1 MKTLADHT
9 LLYDEEC
16 PMCNLYTAG
25 FIKANMLDNQG
36 RKPFVNITTEEENYI
51 DIQRAKN
58 EIALVDTQ
66 NKRVYYGIESLLK
79 VIGNSFPWMEKLGN
93 WKPINYFLKKL
104 YKFISYNRKVIVPS
118 KLKIEHK
125 INCIPDFN
133 IKYRLFYIAF
143 ATLFTALVLFQYAE
157 LIVFL
162 PKATFVR
169 EILLATGQIGF
180 QALFIQKLDKHK
192 QLNYI
197 GNLVTVSIIGS
208 LLLIPILFL
217 NCYFNLNEYFI
228 IAWFGLIVNFMIY
241 EHYRRISL
249 LELPKYLTLTWILY
263 RILALAIILNF

>member
-1 MKTLADHT
+1 MKTLANHA

-16 PMCNLYTAG
+16 LMCNLYTAG

-58 EIALVDTQ
+58 EIALFDTQ
-66 NKRVYYGIESLLK
+66 SKRVYYGIESLLK
-79 VIGNSFPWMEKLGN
+79 VIGTSFPWMEKIGN

-104 YKFISYNRKVIVPS
+104 YKFISYNRKVIVPN
-118 KLKIEHK
+118 KTNVGDQ

-133 IKYRLFYIAF
+133 KKYLLFYIAF

-157 LIVFL
+157 LTVFL

-169 EILLATGQIGF
+169 EVLLATGQIGF
-180 QALFIQKLDKHK
+180 QALFIRKIDNQK

-197 GNLVTVSIIGS
+197 GNLITVSIIGS
-208 LLLIPILFL
+208 LLLLPIVFL
-217 NCYFNLNEYFI
+217 NSYFELNDYFI
-228 IAWFGLIVNFMIY
+228 LGWFGLTVNFMIY

-263 RILALAIILNF
+263 RILALVIILNF

>member
-1 MKTLADHT
+1 MKTLANHT

-36 RKPFVNITTEEENYI
+36 RKPFVNITTEEANYI

-79 VIGNSFPWMEKLGN
+79 VIGNSFPWMEKIGN
-93 WKPINYFLKKL
+93 WKPIKYFLKKL
-104 YKFISYNRKVIVPS
+104 YKFISYNRKVIVPN
-118 KLKIEHK
+118 KTKVGDQ

-133 IKYRLFYIAF
+133 TKYRLFYIAF
-143 ATLFTALVLFQYAE
+143 TTLITALVLFQYAK
-157 LIVFL
+157 LIFFL
-162 PKATFVR
+162 PRATIVR

-180 QALFIQKLDKHK
+180 QALFIRKIDNQK

-197 GNLVTVSIIGS
+197 GNLVTVSIIGN
-208 LLLIPILFL
+208 LLLLPLLIL
-217 NCYFNLNEYFI
+217 NSYFNLNDYFI
-228 IAWFGLIVNFMIY
+228 LGWFGLTMNFMIY

-263 RILALAIILNF
+263 RILALIIILNF

>member
-1 MKTLADHT
+1 MKTLPNHT

-16 PMCNLYTAG
+16 PMCNLYTVG
-25 FIKANMLDNQG
+25 FIKASMLDNQG
-36 RKPFVNITTEEENYI
+36 RKPFVNITTEEAKYI

-79 VIGNSFPWMEKLGN
+79 VIGNSFPWMEKIGN

-104 YKFISYNRKVIVPS
+104 YKFISYNRKVILPS
-118 KLKIEHK
+118 RTKVSDQIT
-125 INCIPDFN
+125 CIPDFN
-133 IKYRLFYIAF
+133 TKYRSFYIAF
-143 ATLFTALVLFQYAE
+143 ATIFTALVLFQYAE

-169 EILLATGQIGF
+169 EILLAVGQIGF
-180 QALFIQKLDKHK
+180 QYVFIQKLDKQK

-208 LLLIPILFL
+208 LLLLPILIL
-217 NCYFNLNEYFI
+217 SSYLNLNYHI
-228 IAWFGLIVNFMIY
+228 IIGWFGITVNFVIY
-241 EHYRRISL
+241 EHYRRISI
-249 LELPKYLTLTWILY
+249 LELPKYLTITWILY
-263 RILALAIILNF
+263 RILALVIILYF

>member
-1 MKTLADHT
+1 MKTLPNHT
-9 LLYDEEC
+9 LLYDEDC
-16 PMCNLYTAG
+16 PMCNMYTTG
-25 FIKANMLDNQG
+25 FIKTNMLDNQG

-51 DIQRAKN
+51 DIHRAKN

-79 VIGNSFPWMEKLGN
+79 VIGNSFPWMEKIGN

-118 KLKIEHK
+118 KPKVGDQ

-133 IKYRLFYIAF
+133 TKYRLFYIAF
-143 ATLFTALVLFQYAE
+143 ATFFTALVLFQYAE

-169 EILLATGQIGF
+169 EILFAIGQIGF
-180 QALFIQKLDKHK
+180 QAHFIRKIDKQK
-192 QLNYI
+192 QWNYI
-197 GNLVTVSIIGS
+197 GNFVTVSIIGS
-208 LLLIPILFL
+208 LLLLPILFL
-217 NCYFNLNEYFI
+217 NSYYNLNEYFI
-228 IAWFGLIVNFMIY
+228 LAWFGLTVNFMIY
-241 EHYRRISL
+241 EHYRRINL

-263 RILALAIILNF
+263 RILALVIILNF